1 MINNLLLLH
10 QLWYTKCLTTSRKVS
25 RYELAIYVL
34 LMNVLLLLLD
44 EDSCATNFMSCDSL
58 MCELV
63 QPKSEPITT
72 LLERIRELHE
82 VYGVSSIIIVGGCG
96 AYFSHHLYGFIC
108 GYGRNQES

>member
-1 MINNLLLLH
+1 
-10 QLWYTKCLTTSRKVS
+10 
-25 RYELAIYVL
+25 
-34 LMNVLLLLLD
+34 MNVLLLLLD

-58 MCELV
+58 MSELV

-96 AYFSHHLYGFIC
+96 AYFSVADTIIC
-108 GYGRNQES
+108 MDSYVAMDVTK